1 MKAAWPHA
9 VVAMTGAM
17 LALVWPLSSALSSRD
32 ALQARL
38 AAAILTAVVCAA
50 IALSKGVHPWVWTTA
65 SLATAAAGLAVL
77 LSHVAASSTC
87 VASYDNRLVVIG
99 REYTAAAAGYARTN
113 PSAPDLLLDAG
124 GAADKIWTPAS
135 IASCRFWIGWA
146 GPLVAPLFAA
156 CLSALVARRTP
167 RFASVPSRT
176 PAGAAPIAGRTTAMY
191 DAFLSYRHVDPDNAW
206 AKNIAEV
213 LESHNLR
220 VAIDFR
226 DFEPNEHFLSEMER
240 CIKESRFVLCV
251 VSSRYIDS
259 DHCSE
264 EAIISKTLDMS
275 DRRKRLVPL
284 VFERVELPVW
294 LHGLVGIDFNT
305 PAAGI
310 DPIDRLLALMKQPPV
325 VSA

>member
-1 MKAAWPHA
+1 MRAAWPHA
-9 VVAMTGAM
+9 VVAMAGAI
-17 LALVWPLSSALSSRD
+17 LALVWPMSPALSSRD
-32 ALQARL
+32 VLQARL
-38 AAAILTAVVCAA
+38 AAVVLSAVVCAA
-50 IALSKGVHPWVWTTA
+50 IALSKARPWVWTA
-65 SLATAAAGLAVL
+65 SSMAAAAAGLAVL

-99 REYTAAAAGYARTN
+99 REYTAAAAGYARAN
-113 PSAPDLLLDAG
+113 PSARDLLLDAG
-124 GAADKIWTPAS
+124 GAADKVWTPAS

-156 CLSALVARRTP
+156 CVSALVARRAP
-167 RFASVPSRT
+167 RFAAAPART
-176 PAGAAPIAGRTTAMY
+176 PAGPAPAAGRAAARY
-191 DAFLSYRHVDPDNAW
+191 DAFLSYRHAEPDNAW

-240 CIKESRFVLCV
+240 CVKESRFVLCV
-251 VSSRYIDS
+251 VTSRYIDS

-264 EAIISKTLDMS
+264 EAIISKTLDLA

-284 VFERVELPVW
+284 VFERVELPIW
-294 LHGLVGIDFNT
+294 LHGLVGIDFT
-305 PAAGI
+305 PSVGI
-310 DPIDRLLALMKQPPV
+310 DPIERLLALMKQAPGAP
-325 VSA
+325 A

>member
-9 VVAMTGAM
+9 AVAMTGAIV
-17 LALVWPLSSALSSRD
+17 ALVWPLSPALSSRD

-38 AAAILTAVVCAA
+38 AAALLTFVVCTA
-50 IALSKGVHPWVWTTA
+50 IALSKGMRPGVWTAT
-65 SLATAAAGLAVL
+65 SMATAAAGLAVL

-99 REYTAAAAGYARTN
+99 REYTTAAAGYARAN
-113 PSAPDLLLDAG
+113 PSARDLLLDAG
-124 GAADKIWTPAS
+124 GAADKVWTPAS

-146 GPLVAPLFAA
+146 GPLAAALFAA
-156 CLSALVARRTP
+156 CVSALVARRTP
-167 RFASVPSRT
+167 RFAVAPVRPPSGSVP
-176 PAGAAPIAGRTTAMY
+176 AGGHTTTRY
-191 DAFLSYRHVDPDNAW
+191 DAFLSYRHVEPDNAW
-206 AKNIAEV
+206 AKNIVEV
-213 LESHNLR
+213 LESHDLR

-226 DFEPNEHFLSEMER
+226 DFGPNEHFLSEMER

-251 VSSRYIDS
+251 VSSRYVDS

-264 EAIISKTLDMS
+264 EAIISKTLDLA

-284 VFERVELPVW
+284 VFERVELPIW
-294 LHGLVGIDFNT
+294 LHGLVGIDFT
-305 PAAGI
+305 PPVGV
-310 DPIDRLLALMKQPPV
+310 DPIERLLALMKPQPS